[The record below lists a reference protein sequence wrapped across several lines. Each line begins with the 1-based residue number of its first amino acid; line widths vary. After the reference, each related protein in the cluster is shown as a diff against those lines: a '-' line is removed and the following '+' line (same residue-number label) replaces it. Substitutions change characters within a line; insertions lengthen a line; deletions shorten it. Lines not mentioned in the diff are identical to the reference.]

1 MQIETAI
8 LAPAAVLAGWTMIV
22 FLWLIARRMPAFA
35 AAGITVGSMPAGARG
50 VDTEAQLSTKAN
62 WISHNYTHLMEQPTV
77 FYAMVIIL
85 AMAGDTSTASCYAAW
100 TFAIARILHSL
111 WQMQVNTIPVRFALF
126 AISHIALLMLAV
138 HAVMFTVQL

>member
-35 AAGITVGSMPAGARG
+35 AAGIKVGSLPAGARG
-50 VDTEAQLSTKAN
+50 VDTERQFCSKTN

-77 FYAMVIIL
+77 FYPVVIML
-85 AMAGDTSTASCYAAW
+85 ALMGDNSALSVNLAWGYAG
-100 TFAIARILHSL
+100 IRVLHSL
-111 WQMQVNTIPVRFALF
+111 WQVNVNTISVRFALF
-126 AISHIALLMLAV
+126 ALSSLCLITLAAR
-138 HAVMFTVQL
+138 AVMQAL